1 MCPPIRV
8 LEELSRRLSRLA
20 MPQFPFTASELYDAS
35 LLHEM
40 AMAIDDDEGSDDDV
54 VEALMYAAAEP
65 FYRQRLQDIGPEHLS
80 IARLWRT
87 FTGGEGDQSAS
98 VEAAYGFRLEDL
110 QTVVDALEP
119 PAGFR
124 THSGSVFS
132 GEEGVLLLLRRFRST
147 EPLYALTHETGRSA
161 TAISE
166 AVQYMVEHV
175 HNTFAL

>member
-1 MCPPIRV
+1 
-8 LEELSRRLSRLA
+8 

-87 FTGGEGDQSAS
+87 FTGGEGDQSGALPERAQSDLDAGGQMAAKHTPQHVVS
-98 VEAAYGFRLEDL
+98 VLSHL
-110 QTVVDALEP
+110 
-119 PAGFR
+119 
-124 THSGSVFS
+124 
-132 GEEGVLLLLRRFRST
+132 
-147 EPLYALTHETGRSA
+147 
-161 TAISE
+161 
-166 AVQYMVEHV
+166 
-175 HNTFAL
+175 

>member
-1 MCPPIRV
+1 
-8 LEELSRRLSRLA
+8 

-35 LLHEM
+35 FLHEM

-54 VEALMYAAAEP
+54 VEALIYAAAEP

-98 VEAAYGFRLEDL
+98 V
-110 QTVVDALEP
+110 
-119 PAGFR
+119 
-124 THSGSVFS
+124 GSVFS
-132 GEEGVLLLLRRFRST
+132 GEKGVLLLLRRFRST